1 MKVNQQML
9 SEVAQLKQEILKHT
23 RRKNVND
30 RLYTNLTELYVDII
44 NAISEV
50 HPEKAPKIHYYANL
64 LEQEIQF
71 YSPMDAYMVGANAK
85 ERSDEK
91 QVCWGYQYAIARKIS
106 EQKLDFEIQTQFDEI
121 AELLRH
127 KHDLINEF
135 TETYRQVHGALMHN
149 IFDFIKLGQA
159 SAAA

>member
-1 MKVNQQML
+1 MKINKQML
-9 SEVAQLKQEILKHT
+9 SEVAQLKQEILQRT
-23 RRKNVND
+23 REKNVND
-30 RLYTNLTELYVDII
+30 DLYTNLTELYFDII

-50 HPEKAPKIHYYANL
+50 SPEKTPKIHYYANL

-71 YSPMDAYMVGANAK
+71 YSPMDAYIVGASAK

-106 EQKLDFEIQTQFDEI
+106 EQKLDIEIQMNFNEL
-121 AELLRH
+121 AELLRS
-127 KHDLINEF
+127 KHELINAF
-135 TETYRQVHGALMHN
+135 TKIYRKVHGAIMHN
-149 IFDFIKLGQA
+149 IFDFIKLGRA